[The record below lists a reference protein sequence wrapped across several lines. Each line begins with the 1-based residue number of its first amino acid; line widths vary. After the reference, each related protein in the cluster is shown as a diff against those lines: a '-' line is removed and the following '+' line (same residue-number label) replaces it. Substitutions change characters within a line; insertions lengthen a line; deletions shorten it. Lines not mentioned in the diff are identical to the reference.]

1 MNPFTLS
8 QIPMSVLK
16 RKLKQV
22 SSGMGIAAL
31 FLMAGMAAGGPVEIP
46 GKVRADT
53 IVCAPETTAPN
64 KPVNPK
70 DWRHR
75 STFSRGAEDPM
86 AQRMPNRR
94 ARARKDKT
102 PGTGAMPSRRI
113 PAR

>member
-53 IVCAPETTAPN
+53 IVCAPETTAPQA
-64 KPVNPK
+64 
-70 DWRHR
+70 R
-75 STFSRGAEDPM
+75 TEAEPENDTRLAARTAM
-86 AQRMPNRR
+86 RMPYFSFGNLLPRS
-94 ARARKDKT
+94 AALINT
-102 PGTGAMPSRRI
+102 VGP
-113 PAR
+113 